1 MDDDQLEL
9 LERRLSEN
17 VAERVR
23 PALFRLYAVMG
34 ATVIAILGF
43 VGWDIVSDIKSEI
56 KAEIQKEIE
65 ESIVADIKEKR
76 TEIIELIAETRYLAK
91 QANEI
96 VITLEEQIQQ
106 FQPQAEQLDE
116 TIAKVNS
123 LNVDAKNIVAL
134 YSTEVKPLADNFEV
148 LSQQLKELAEQ
159 VSEINQI
166 ANHEPNNDETMMEMA
181 QQVRGSA
188 ISEVISKTAKVEQ
201 LYKDRSRVTVFFQ
214 FAGAPRGQAE
224 ELSSALQ
231 QRGYIVPGEDRE
243 AAAARKHEVR
253 YFHDDD
259 EQAAIELAYDTTR
272 ILRQL
277 DYSETTLPQIKVVP
291 YVAYKKKKPRQGVIE
306 LWVDL
311 PKQLP

>member
-56 KAEIQKEIE
+56 KAEIRTEIE
-65 ESIVADIKEKR
+65 ESIVADIKQKR

-96 VITLEEQIQQ
+96 VVTLEDQIQQ

-159 VSEINQI
+159 VSEINLL
-166 ANHEPNNDETMMEMA
+166 AENEPNQIDDSEELA
-181 QQVRGSA
+181 QQVRGVA
-188 ISEVISKTAKVEQ
+188 ISEVISKTTKVEQ
-201 LYKDRSRVTVFFQ
+201 SYKDRSRITVFFQ
-214 FAGAPRGQAE
+214 FAGAPRSQAE
-224 ELSSALQ
+224 ELALALK
-231 QRGYIVPGEDRE
+231 QRGYLVPGEDRE
-243 AAAARKHEVR
+243 ASASRKHEVR
-253 YFHDDD
+253 YFHAADQ
-259 EQAAIELAYDTTR
+259 QAAVELASDTTQ
-272 ILRQL
+272 LLQKL
-277 DYSETTLPQIKVVP
+277 DYPENELTRIRAVS
-291 YVAYKKKKPRQGVIE
+291 YVAYKNKKPREGVIE
-306 LWVDL
+306 LWLEL
-311 PKQLP
+311 PKR